1 MAQRPDAYGYH
12 TPPEQQDFLD
22 AAYKKADR
30 ITARHSG
37 GDDYITSAYK
47 SPYADTKTSTVDLM
61 HIPDDKGTVNQ
72 VGRVQWNTQ
81 SGHVHWMG
89 VDNGHRHMV
98 PKLLSAAKAHADAEG
113 FSPPSNSSDMTG
125 YSYKLA
131 KRYAPEHIP
140 EDAAVHYRP
149 LSVKTTDFHKASE
162 HINTLHAMAMADAP
176 GHAEDINSLASAAH
190 YHVDEARRIHRD
202 VAPEK
207 DRGENYNYHIGNAT
221 NRLERLSK
229 YVPDQNFYEH
239 PAVTRAVS
247 HFNKMDG
254 MHFSDY

>member
-12 TPPEQQDFLD
+12 TPPEQQEYLD

-47 SPYADTKTSTVDLM
+47 SPYKDTPTSTVDLV
-61 HIPDDKGTVNQ
+61 HIPGTDGEAHQ
-72 VGRVQWNTQ
+72 VGRVQWNNQ

-140 EDAAVHYRP
+140 ADAAVHYRP
-149 LSVKTTDFHKASE
+149 LSVQDTDFHKASE
-162 HINTLHAMAMADAP
+162 HINTLHALAMADAP
-176 GHAEDINSLASAAH
+176 GHHEEINNRFRNAH
-190 YHVDEARRIHRD
+190 FHLDEARRIFRN

-207 DRGENYNYHIGNAT
+207 DRGENYNYHIGNA
-221 NRLERLSK
+221 
-229 YVPDQNFYEH
+229 
-239 PAVTRAVS
+239 
-247 HFNKMDG
+247 
-254 MHFSDY
+254 